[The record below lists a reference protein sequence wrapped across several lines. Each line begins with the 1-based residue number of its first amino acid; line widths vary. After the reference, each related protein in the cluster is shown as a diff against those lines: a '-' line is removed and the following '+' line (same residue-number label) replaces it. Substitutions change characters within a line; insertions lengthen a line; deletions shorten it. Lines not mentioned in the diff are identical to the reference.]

1 MRDAMTAEGEPE
13 GVTGLL
19 LAWNDGDES
28 ALEKLVPVVYQE
40 LHRLAKR
47 QMQRERPDHSLQT
60 TALINEAYLRLVDLR
75 NVQWQNRAHFFAL
88 CARLMRRI
96 LVDFARS
103 RHYAKRGGGR
113 QPISL
118 NESLVVSPQLSADL
132 VAVNDVLNA
141 LTTIDARKGQVV
153 ELRFFGGLTAEETA
167 AVLKVSPDTVR
178 RDWKLAKAWLLR
190 ELRRDARYEA

>member
-1 MRDAMTAEGEPE
+1 MTAEGEPE

-47 QMQRERPDHSLQT
+47 QMQRERPDHTLQT
-60 TALINEAYLRLVDLR
+60 TALINEAYLRLVGLR
-75 NVQWQNRAHFFAL
+75 NVHWQNRAHFFGL
-88 CARLMRRI
+88 CAGLMRRI

-103 RHYAKRGGGR
+103 HHYAKRGGGA

-118 NESLVVSPQLSADL
+118 NESLVVSPKLSTDL
-132 VAVNDVLNA
+132 LAVDDALKA

-153 ELRFFGGLTAEETA
+153 ELRFFGGLTLEETA

-178 RDWKLAKAWLLR
+178 RDWRLAKSWLLR
-190 ELRRDARYEA
+190 ELSRDARYGA

>member
-1 MRDAMTAEGEPE
+1 MTAEGEPE

-47 QMQRERPDHSLQT
+47 QMQRERPDHTLQT
-60 TALINEAYLRLVDLR
+60 TALINEAYLRLVGLR
-75 NVQWQNRAHFFAL
+75 NVHWQNRAHFFGL
-88 CARLMRRI
+88 CAGLMRRI

-103 RHYAKRGGGR
+103 HHYAKRGGGA

-118 NESLVVSPQLSADL
+118 NESLVVSPQLSTDL
-132 VAVNDVLNA
+132 VAVDDALKA

-153 ELRFFGGLTAEETA
+153 ELRFFGGLTLEETA

-178 RDWKLAKAWLLR
+178 RDWRLAKSWLLR
-190 ELRRDARYEA
+190 ELSRDARYGA

>member
-1 MRDAMTAEGEPE
+1 MTAEGEPE

-47 QMQRERPDHSLQT
+47 QMQRERPDHTLQT
-60 TALINEAYLRLVDLR
+60 TALINEAYLRLVGLR
-75 NVQWQNRAHFFAL
+75 NVHWQNRAHFFGL
-88 CARLMRRI
+88 CAGLMRRI

-103 RHYAKRGGGR
+103 HHYAKRGGGA

-118 NESLVVSPQLSADL
+118 NESLVVSPQLSTDL
-132 VAVNDVLNA
+132 VAVDDALKA

-153 ELRFFGGLTAEETA
+153 ELRFFGGLTLEETA
-167 AVLKVSPDTVR
+167 AVLKVSPETVM
-178 RDWKLAKAWLLR
+178 RDWKFARSWLRR
-190 ELRRDARYEA
+190 ELSREKQGGA

>member
-1 MRDAMTAEGEPE
+1 MTAEGEPE
-13 GVTGLL
+13 GVTRLL
-19 LAWNDGDES
+19 LAWNDGNES

-47 QMQRERPDHSLQT
+47 QMQHERPDHTLQT

-103 RHYAKRGGGR
+103 RYKAKRGEGK
-113 QPISL
+113 QPLSL
-118 NESLVVSPQLSADL
+118 NESLVVSPQLSTDL
-132 VAVNDVLNA
+132 VAVDDALTA

-178 RDWKLAKAWLLR
+178 RDWKLAKVWLLR
-190 ELRRDARYEA
+190 ELSRDARYGA

>member
-1 MRDAMTAEGEPE
+1 MTAEGEPE

-47 QMQRERPDHSLQT
+47 QMQRERPDHTLQT
-60 TALINEAYLRLVDLR
+60 TALINEAYLRLVGLR
-75 NVQWQNRAHFFAL
+75 NVHWQNRAHFFGL

-103 RHYAKRGGGR
+103 HHYAKRGGGA

-118 NESLVVSPQLSADL
+118 NESLVVSPKLSTDL
-132 VAVNDVLNA
+132 VAVDDALKA

-153 ELRFFGGLTAEETA
+153 ELRFFGGLTLEETA

-178 RDWKLAKAWLLR
+178 RDWRLAKSWLLR
-190 ELRRDARYEA
+190 ELSRDAPYGA

>member
-1 MRDAMTAEGEPE
+1 MTAEGEPE
-13 GVTGLL
+13 GVTRLL

-28 ALEKLVPVVYQE
+28 ALEKLVPLVYQE

-47 QMQRERPDHSLQT
+47 QMQRERPDHTLQT

-75 NVQWQNRAHFFAL
+75 NVHWQNRAHFFAL

-103 RHYAKRGGGR
+103 RHYMKRGGEA

-118 NESLVVSPQLSADL
+118 NESLVVSPQLSTDL
-132 VAVNDVLNA
+132 VAIDDVLKA
-141 LTTIDARKGQVV
+141 LTEIDARKGQVV
-153 ELRFFGGLTAEETA
+153 ELRFFGGLTVEEIA
-167 AVLKVSPDTVR
+167 AVLKVSPVTVK
-178 RDWKLAKAWLLR
+178 RDWKVAKAWLLR
-190 ELRRDARYEA
+190 ELSRDVRYEA

>member
-1 MRDAMTAEGEPE
+1 MTAANEPE

-40 LHRLAKR
+40 LHRLARR
-47 QMQRERPDHSLQT
+47 QMQHERPDHTLQT
-60 TALINEAYLRLVDLR
+60 TALINEAYLRLVGLR
-75 NVQWQNRAHFFAL
+75 NVHWQNRAHFFGL
-88 CARLMRRI
+88 CAGLMRRI

-103 RHYAKRGGGR
+103 HHYAKRGGGA

-118 NESLVVSPQLSADL
+118 NESLVVSPQLSTDL
-132 VAVNDVLNA
+132 VAVDDALKA

-153 ELRFFGGLTAEETA
+153 ELRFFGGLTLEETA

-178 RDWKLAKAWLLR
+178 RDWRLAKSWLLR
-190 ELRRDARYEA
+190 ELSRDARYGA

>member
-1 MRDAMTAEGEPE
+1 MTAEGEPE